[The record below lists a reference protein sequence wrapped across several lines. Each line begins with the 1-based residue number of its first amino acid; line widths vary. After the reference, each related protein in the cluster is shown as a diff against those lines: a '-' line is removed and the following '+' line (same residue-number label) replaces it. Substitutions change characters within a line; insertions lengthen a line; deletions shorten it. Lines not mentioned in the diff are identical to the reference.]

1 MLTKGYS
8 SIGVVSSTSRS
19 DNQNEGLA
27 SASDKEGT
35 LMTDNTTDAERT
47 AQTRTKHEGTEG
59 GSTTRR
65 DVLKAGAVG
74 TATAALAGCLSF
86 LEGDSGGDTTNIDQD
101 ELEAGLLTFTEGAAA
116 VLGQQAQRGA
126 EKAVEWINNAGGI
139 AGQAQLSLETV
150 DEGSNPVDQY
160 NQFIDDGKDVTF
172 GPISS
177 GTHESMFQEIEANQV
192 VNVGTDGTVTGLYEG
207 EDPQYSF
214 RFQNYDVMEVLA
226 STREAIQRVGGNN
239 IDTVAG
245 VNPGYSFG
253 QDEMEVFEAAVSNL
267 TGAETVYSGFPDLG
281 AGDYASHISS
291 INSEEPDVVFSSLW
305 GGDASTFLDQAF
317 QRDMFDN
324 VGAVVGP
331 VFYGSAD
338 AISQDVV
345 EGVGSGKILAGS
357 RNYYWGVPQP
367 GTSPD
372 SDQLFEEATEQ
383 EGIKVP
389 TAHYMSGF
397 GAVAAWA
404 TAVESAIGVL
414 DEFPSQKQI
423 AATLEGHGFYTPAGY
438 HVMNVDHQ
446 CRSNGYAGVMEWNS
460 DLDAP
465 VLTDVNTFAA
475 TEISPSPTG
484 ATLSQNEQ
492 TGLEWVNS
500 L

>member
-1 MLTKGYS
+1 MTEDTHQSTADRTAAEPAEGS
-8 SIGVVSSTSRS
+8 GGIVGGNTSRR
-19 DNQNEGLA
+19 DLL
-27 SASDKEGT
+27 K
-35 LMTDNTTDAERT
+35 
-47 AQTRTKHEGTEG
+47 G
-59 GSTTRR
+59 GA
-65 DVLKAGAVG
+65 AGV
-74 TATAALAGCLSF
+74 ATAALAGCLSA
-86 LEGDSGGDTTNIDQD
+86 LEDDDSGGDADIDQD
-101 ELEAGLLTFTEGAAA
+101 EVSAGLLTFTEGAAA

-126 EKAVEWINNAGGI
+126 QKAVEWINEAGGI
-139 AGQAQLSLETV
+139 AGQTEMTLDVV
-150 DEGSNPVDQY
+150 DEGEDPVDQY

-192 VNVGTDGTVTGLYEG
+192 VNVSTDGTVTTLYEG

-214 RFQNYDVMEVLA
+214 RFQNYDVMEVMT
-226 STREAIQRVGGNN
+226 STLEAVERLGADN

-267 TGAETVYSGFPDLG
+267 TGADTLYSGFPDLG
-281 AGDYASHISS
+281 AGDYATHISS

-317 QRDMFDN
+317 QRDMFDS
-324 VGAVVGP
+324 VEAVVGP

-338 AISQDVV
+338 AISQEVV
-345 EGVGSGKILAGS
+345 EGVERGKILAGS

-372 SDQLFEEATEQ
+372 SDQLFEEAANQ
-383 EGIKVP
+383 SGIKVP

-397 GAVAAWA
+397 GAVTAWA
-404 TAVESAIGVL
+404 TAVESAINVL
-414 DEFPSQKQI
+414 GEFPSQEQI

-446 CRSNGYAGVMEWNS
+446 CRSNGYAGVMEWS
-460 DLDAP
+460 SEIDAP
-465 VLTDVNTFAA
+465 ILTDVNTFAA
-475 TEISPSPTG
+475 TEISPPPAG
-484 ATLSQNEQ
+484 ASLSQNEQ
-492 TGLEWVNS
+492 TGLDWVNS

>member
-1 MLTKGYS
+1 MSEHPTQSTDDGGVSNDSNQQNSLTGE
-8 SIGVVSSTSRS
+8 STSR
-19 DNQNEGLA
+19 
-27 SASDKEGT
+27 
-35 LMTDNTTDAERT
+35 RT
-47 AQTRTKHEGTEG
+47 
-59 GSTTRR
+59 
-65 DVLKAGAVG
+65 VLKAGAVG
-74 TATAALAGCLSF
+74 AATAALAGCLGS
-86 LEGDSGGDTTNIDQD
+86 LQGDDDSEGPDIDQ
-101 ELEAGLLTFTEGAAA
+101 EEVEAGLLTFTEGAAA

-126 EKAVEWINNAGGI
+126 EKAVQWINDNGGI
-139 AGQAQLSLETV
+139 AGQAEMSLETV
-150 DEGSNPVDQY
+150 DEGSEPVDKY
-160 NQFIDDGKDVTF
+160 TQFIDDGKDVTF

-177 GTHESMFQEIEANQV
+177 GTHEEMFQEIEANQV
-192 VNVGTDGTVTGLYEG
+192 VNVGTDGTVTTLYEG
-207 EDPQYSF
+207 EDPTYSF

-226 STREAIQRVGGNN
+226 STREAISRVGAEN

-253 QDEMEVFEAAVSNL
+253 QDEMEVFETAISNL
-267 TGAETVYSGFPDLG
+267 ADAEVVYSGFPDLG
-281 AGDYASHISS
+281 AGDYVTHISS

-324 VGAVVGP
+324 VEAVVGP

-345 EGVGSGKILAGS
+345 EGVDTGTILAGS
-357 RNYYWGVPQP
+357 RNYYWGVPNP

-372 SDQLFEEATEQ
+372 SDQLLEEATEQ

-404 TAVESAIGVL
+404 TAVESAINVL
-414 DEFPSQKQI
+414 GEFPSQEEI
-423 AATLEGHGFYTPAGY
+423 AARLEGHGFYTPAGY

-446 CRSNGYAGVMEWNS
+446 CRSNGYAGVMEWDS

-465 VLTDVNTFAA
+465 ILTDVNTFAA
-475 TEISPSPTG
+475 SQLSPAPVG

-492 TGLEWVNS
+492 TGLDWAGS

>member
-1 MLTKGYS
+1 MTEDTHQSTADRTAAEPAEESGG
-8 SIGVVSSTSRS
+8 IVGGNTSRR
-19 DNQNEGLA
+19 DLL
-27 SASDKEGT
+27 K
-35 LMTDNTTDAERT
+35 
-47 AQTRTKHEGTEG
+47 G
-59 GSTTRR
+59 GA
-65 DVLKAGAVG
+65 AGI
-74 TATAALAGCLSF
+74 ATVALAGCLSA
-86 LEGDSGGDTTNIDQD
+86 LEDDDSGGDADIDQD
-101 ELEAGLLTFTEGAAA
+101 EVSAGLLTFTEGAAA

-126 EKAVEWINNAGGI
+126 QKAVEWINEAGGI
-139 AGQAQLSLETV
+139 AGQAEMTLDVV
-150 DEGSNPVDQY
+150 DEGEDPVDQY
-160 NQFIDDGKDVTF
+160 NQFIDEGKDVTF

-192 VNVGTDGTVTGLYEG
+192 VNVSTDGTVTTLYEG

-214 RFQNYDVMEVLA
+214 RFQNYDVMEVMT
-226 STREAIQRVGGNN
+226 STLEAVERLGADN

-267 TGAETVYSGFPDLG
+267 TGADTVYSGFPDLG
-281 AGDYASHISS
+281 AGDYATHISS

-317 QRDMFDN
+317 QRDMFDS
-324 VGAVVGP
+324 VEAVVGP

-338 AISQDVV
+338 AISQEVV
-345 EGVGSGKILAGS
+345 ESVERGKILAGS

-372 SDQLFEEATEQ
+372 SDQLFEEAANQ
-383 EGIKVP
+383 SGIKVP

-397 GAVAAWA
+397 GAVTAWA
-404 TAVESAIGVL
+404 TAVESAINILG
-414 DEFPSQKQI
+414 EFPSQEQI

-446 CRSNGYAGVMEWNS
+446 CRSNGYAGVMEWS
-460 DLDAP
+460 SEIDAP
-465 VLTDVNTFAA
+465 ILTDVNTFAA
-475 TEISPSPTG
+475 TEISPPPAG
-484 ATLSQNEQ
+484 ASLSQNEQ
-492 TGLEWVNS
+492 TGLDWVNS

>member
-1 MLTKGYS
+1 MTEDTHQSTADRTAAESAEGS
-8 SIGVVSSTSRS
+8 GGIVGGNTSRR
-19 DNQNEGLA
+19 DLL
-27 SASDKEGT
+27 K
-35 LMTDNTTDAERT
+35 
-47 AQTRTKHEGTEG
+47 G
-59 GSTTRR
+59 GA
-65 DVLKAGAVG
+65 AGV
-74 TATAALAGCLSF
+74 ATAALAGCLSA
-86 LEGDSGGDTTNIDQD
+86 LEDDDSGGDADIDQD
-101 ELEAGLLTFTEGAAA
+101 EVSAGLLTFTEGAAA

-126 EKAVEWINNAGGI
+126 QKAVEWINEAGGI
-139 AGQAQLSLETV
+139 AGQTEMTLDVV
-150 DEGSNPVDQY
+150 DEGEDPVDQY

-192 VNVGTDGTVTGLYEG
+192 VNVSTDGTVTTLYEG

-214 RFQNYDVMEVLA
+214 RFQNYDVMEVMT
-226 STREAIQRVGGNN
+226 STLEAVERLGADN

-267 TGAETVYSGFPDLG
+267 TGADTLYSGFPDLG
-281 AGDYASHISS
+281 AGDYATHISS

-317 QRDMFDN
+317 QRDMFDS
-324 VGAVVGP
+324 VEAVVGP

-338 AISQDVV
+338 AISQEVV
-345 EGVGSGKILAGS
+345 EGVERGKILAGS

-372 SDQLFEEATEQ
+372 SDQLFEEAANQ
-383 EGIKVP
+383 SGIKVP

-397 GAVAAWA
+397 GAVTAWA
-404 TAVESAIGVL
+404 TAVESAINVL
-414 DEFPSQKQI
+414 GEFPSQEQI

-446 CRSNGYAGVMEWNS
+446 CRSNGYAGVMEWS
-460 DLDAP
+460 SEIDAP
-465 VLTDVNTFAA
+465 ILTDVNTFAA
-475 TEISPSPTG
+475 TEISPPPAG
-484 ATLSQNEQ
+484 ASLSQNEQ
-492 TGLEWVNS
+492 TGLDWVNS